1 MKSMLSREAL
11 FLFNNLLF
19 MSILVVCF
27 WGVIYPL
34 TSELFSGEKVTV
46 GPAFYERANGPLFA
60 ALLFLMGIAPLS
72 AWGHST
78 LKTLGRALWKPA
90 LGAVAITLWLF
101 ATYTNDPYALIG
113 FFLVAFVIL
122 ITLYEYWRGTR
133 ARQKTQNE
141 NFFTA
146 IWNLTARD
154 RRRYGGYLIHLSMA
168 LMAIGILGI
177 ELFQMETQDTLEV
190 NQSTSISGYDVVYQD
205 IARFTG
211 PDGREVTRA
220 VLGVYRGDEFLG
232 TLHPRIDYYF
242 DAQQSMTI
250 PGQRSTMKD
259 DLYILLVNWEPA
271 SATGATFKFFV
282 NPLVNW
288 LWVGSLVFLIGIIIA
303 AWPDKDPQRV
313 AVRADRHTRQTSA
326 AD

>member
-1 MKSMLSREAL
+1 TI
-11 FLFNNLLF
+11 FL
-19 MSILVVCF
+19 
-27 WGVIYPL
+27 Y
-34 TSELFSGEKVTV
+34 
-46 GPAFYERANGPLFA
+46 
-60 ALLFLMGIAPLS
+60 
-72 AWGHST
+72 
-78 LKTLGRALWKPA
+78 
-90 LGAVAITLWLF
+90 
-101 ATYTNDPYALIG
+101 ATYTQNIYAIIG

-122 ITLYEYWRGTR
+122 ITLYEYWRGAL
-133 ARQKTQNE
+133 ARHRTQDE

-154 RRRYGGYLIHLSMA
+154 RRRYGGYLIHLSIS

-177 ELFQMETQDTLEV
+177 ELFQMETQGTLEL
-190 NQSTSISGYDVVYQD
+190 NQSTSISGYDVVYED

-220 VLGVYRGDEFLG
+220 VVGVYQDGEFLG

-271 SATGATFKFFV
+271 SATGATFKIYV

-288 LWVGSLVFLIGIIIA
+288 LWVGSLVFLVGIVIA
-303 AWPDKDPQRV
+303 AWPDKDPERV
-313 AVRADRHTRQTSA
+313 AVRASRRVRQASA